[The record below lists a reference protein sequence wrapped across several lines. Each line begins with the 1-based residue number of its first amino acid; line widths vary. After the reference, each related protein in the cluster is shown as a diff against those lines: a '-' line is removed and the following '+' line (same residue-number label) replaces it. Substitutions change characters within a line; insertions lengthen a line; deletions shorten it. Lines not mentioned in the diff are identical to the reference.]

1 METGIDKLEITTTD
15 YQVNRWESSGLILRP
30 SMVKAGIES
39 EPDAFV
45 LVDKFGKRI
54 VGEKVFLNHALF
66 NITINQ
72 YGMRLTTNPS
82 KPYHPINLVSDD
94 KTLHE
99 RFENVVSTLKE
110 EHGIIFNLDGSKLTR
125 VDTAKNVELINPV
138 SSYIPIFSTLRL
150 PRSTHQAQYPDGFQ
164 TGNNARTCILYNK
177 GEEQKKDNPDIFDLY
192 GNRLM
197 RGEFQVKKAG
207 IHTHL
212 GLKVFQDLKNFGIQ
226 HLKDKYSDWMAKQI
240 FSVRTIG
247 ETKFIPF
254 GASIE
259 MMLKFKELHPQSWEK
274 KYRSLFGL
282 DELITLHGGIDGY
295 IQSVCEVAGHNNRKT
310 PNKVRKELLQL
321 QQLRTEIVENS
332 FGSLYSELKRKFVA

>member
-1 METGIDKLEITTTD
+1 MK
-15 YQVNRWESSGLILRP
+15 
-30 SMVKAGIES
+30 
-39 EPDAFV
+39 
-45 LVDKFGKRI
+45 
-54 VGEKVFLNHALF
+54 
-66 NITINQ
+66 
-72 YGMRLTTNPS
+72 LTTNPS

-99 RFENVVSTLKE
+99 RFGNLVSTLKE
-110 EHGIIFNLDGSKLTR
+110 EHGIIFNLDGSKITR
-125 VDTAKNVELINPV
+125 LDTAKNVELINPV
-138 SSYIPIFSTLRL
+138 HTYQPIFSTLRL

-164 TGNNARTCILYNK
+164 TGNNSQTCIFYNK
-177 GEEQKKDNPDIFDLY
+177 GQERKKDSPEIFDLY

-197 RGEFQVKKAG
+197 RGERQLKGNG

-212 GLKVFQDLKNFGIQ
+212 GLKVFQDLKNFGID
-226 HLKDKYSDWMAKQI
+226 HLKDKYSEWMAKQV

-247 ETKFIPF
+247 ETRYIPF
-254 GASIE
+254 EVSIE
-259 MMLKFKELHPQSWEK
+259 TMMNLKKLHPQSWEK

-282 DELITLHGGIDGY
+282 DELINLHGGIDGY
-295 IQSVCEVAGHNNRKT
+295 IQSVCQVAGHNNRKT